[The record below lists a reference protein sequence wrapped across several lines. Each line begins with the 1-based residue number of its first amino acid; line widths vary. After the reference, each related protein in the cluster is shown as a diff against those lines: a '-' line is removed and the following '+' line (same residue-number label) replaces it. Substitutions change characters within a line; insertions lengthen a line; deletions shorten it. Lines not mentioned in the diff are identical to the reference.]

1 MQQLCTHE
9 YELCKT
15 LNNQFNEMKTN
26 IKQLFIIGSIAIA
39 IILSNASTFAYSAN
53 RSNSSLK
60 ITPNP
65 SNGKPLYLTN
75 SKYRIEPSVLNNVI
89 LSKKNIPVILNVSA
103 YRHTPI
109 KGSIHIGDMLDH
121 SYADLKLALGSTPK
135 NKEIVVYCG
144 CCSLEYCERVEKAFD
159 LLRANGY
166 TNVKVLNLVIGF
178 DPDWKAK
185 GFLTESYEL

>member
-1 MQQLCTHE
+1 
-9 YELCKT
+9 
-15 LNNQFNEMKTN
+15 MKTT
-26 IKQLFIIGSIAIA
+26 IKQLSIIGAIAIA
-39 IILSNASTFAYSAN
+39 IILSTAGTFAYS
-53 RSNSSLK
+53 SNKSISRLE
-60 ITPNP
+60 IIPNP

-75 SKYRIEPSVLNNVI
+75 SKYRIEPLVLNNII

-166 TNVKVLNLVIGF
+166 TNVKVLNLIVGF
-178 DPDWKAK
+178 DPDWKGK
-185 GFLTESYEL
+185 QYVTESFEI

>member
-1 MQQLCTHE
+1 
-9 YELCKT
+9 
-15 LNNQFNEMKTN
+15 MKTN
-26 IKQLFIIGSIAIA
+26 IKQLSIIGLIAIA
-39 IILSNASTFAYSAN
+39 IILSTASTFAYS
-53 RSNSSLK
+53 SNSSLSSSE
-60 ITPNP
+60 IIPNP

-75 SKYRIEPSVLNNVI
+75 SKYRIEPFVLNNII
-89 LSKKNIPVILNVSA
+89 LSKKNIPVILNISA

-121 SYADLKLALGSTPK
+121 SYADLKLALGNTPK

-166 TNVKVLNLVIGF
+166 TNVKVLNLIVGF
-178 DPDWKAK
+178 DPDWKGK
-185 GFLTESYEL
+185 QYVTETFEQ

>member
-1 MQQLCTHE
+1 
-9 YELCKT
+9 
-15 LNNQFNEMKTN
+15 MKTT
-26 IKQLFIIGSIAIA
+26 IKQLSIVSTIAIQ
-39 IILSNASTFAYSAN
+39 IILSTASAFA
-53 RSNSSLK
+53 NSSNK
-60 ITPNP
+60 SIANFEIFPNP

-75 SKYRIEPSVLNNVI
+75 SKYRIEPLALNNRI

-109 KGSIHIGDMLDH
+109 KGSIHIGDMLEH
-121 SYADLKLALGSTPK
+121 SYADLKLALGNTPK

-166 TNVKVLNLVIGF
+166 TNVKVLNLVVGF
-178 DPDWKAK
+178 DPDWKGKQYA
-185 GFLTESYEL
+185 TESFEI